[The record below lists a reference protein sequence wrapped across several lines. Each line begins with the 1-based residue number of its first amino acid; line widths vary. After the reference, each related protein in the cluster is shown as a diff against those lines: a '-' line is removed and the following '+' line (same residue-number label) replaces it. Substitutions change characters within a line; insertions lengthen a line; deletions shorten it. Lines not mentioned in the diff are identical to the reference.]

1 MNALKKYKERQYR
14 DKAREIVNE
23 NMDNFI
29 EHMERGEDGRKGE

>member
-14 DKAREIVNE
+14 DKASEIVNE

-29 EHMERGEDGRKGE
+29 EHNV